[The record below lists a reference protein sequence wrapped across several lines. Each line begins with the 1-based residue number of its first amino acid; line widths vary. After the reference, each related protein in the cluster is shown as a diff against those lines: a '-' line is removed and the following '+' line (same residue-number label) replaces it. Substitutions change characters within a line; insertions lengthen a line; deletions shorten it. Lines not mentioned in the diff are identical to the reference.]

1 MPAFRYRA
9 YGTGGDVA
17 EGTIDAASQNAASDL
32 LWGQGLIAFQM
43 RQADAAAKKWW
54 RRDVFVR
61 RAPTTTDLALF
72 TRDFATLNSAE
83 LPLDDAL
90 RILAEQTAAKM
101 RKLAGGLLGEVLNG
115 GTLSDA
121 MQKQGPI
128 FSADYV
134 SAVRAGEIGGTLAQ
148 VLEELADLLE
158 RRAEIRARIK
168 SALVYPAILM
178 LLAVASLAIVIE
190 VLVPSIAPIF
200 AESGKPMPASLQF
213 VAAIEAHVTALLLT
227 MASLAGAATGA
238 TALLLRRKDGRLAL
252 DRSLLKLPGVGAFVV
267 QQETARFART
277 LGTLVRA
284 GVPLLQASTSAVAV
298 IANRHIAAALERAI
312 DMIREGASLHHALQA
327 TSVLPSVAVRMV
339 SVGEEAGKLAP
350 MLLRVAKMF
359 ETQTQ
364 RAVDRFMTIL
374 TPALTVMI
382 AVLVGG
388 LIMAVMNAILSINGL
403 AGR

>member
-158 RRAEIRARIK
+158 RRAE
-168 SALVYPAILM
+168 
-178 LLAVASLAIVIE
+178 
-190 VLVPSIAPIF
+190 
-200 AESGKPMPASLQF
+200 
-213 VAAIEAHVTALLLT
+213 
-227 MASLAGAATGA
+227 
-238 TALLLRRKDGRLAL
+238 
-252 DRSLLKLPGVGAFVV
+252 
-267 QQETARFART
+267 
-277 LGTLVRA
+277 
-284 GVPLLQASTSAVAV
+284 
-298 IANRHIAAALERAI
+298 
-312 DMIREGASLHHALQA
+312 
-327 TSVLPSVAVRMV
+327 
-339 SVGEEAGKLAP
+339 
-350 MLLRVAKMF
+350 
-359 ETQTQ
+359 
-364 RAVDRFMTIL
+364 
-374 TPALTVMI
+374 
-382 AVLVGG
+382 
-388 LIMAVMNAILSINGL
+388 
-403 AGR
+403 